1 MQRQK
6 THGGK
11 GESGMNTKRVIAA
24 CGNDCS
30 VCPRYV
36 AHPYEKTRDELRHT
50 AELWMQIGYRDH
62 VVSEEEISCAGCR
75 PENWCRYHAVKCC
88 RDKGIESCAE
98 CGAFPCA
105 NMDECFR
112 VTKSF
117 EPKCRRVCTEQ
128 EYDQLRRAFFEKE
141 KNLKGLRENG
151 HDAARPEREGHG
163 PDSH

>member
-30 VCPRYV
+30 VCPRYA

-128 EYDQLRRAFFEKE
+128 KYDQLRRAFFEKE